1 VALPEQIRKQTE
13 AVQQLYRELN
23 TENTD
28 TQQAE
33 VSGGETD
40 EVQADSVE
48 DTAPR
53 SEQKEQDR
61 SGAQNEDTYEQRWR
75 TLQGMYNAEV
85 PRLHTQNKELATRV
99 NELERLLSS
108 LSATPAQSKTATE
121 KLITDKDV
129 QEYGESIDVMRRVS
143 REEAGAYQARID
155 QLEQLVR
162 SMQAS
167 VLPKVEQITQRQQ
180 QSSEQTFWS
189 DLTAYVPDWRSINE
203 NQEFQS
209 WLLEVDPLTGLS
221 RQTYLDDAQRNLD
234 ARRVANF
241 FTSWVGNS
249 GQAVA
254 QTSRKASASQLEKQV
269 SPGKSK
275 APSSAPTGNV
285 VTYTPTDIK
294 SFFDDVRAGRYRGR
308 ETERDRIERDIF
320 AAQREGRIVAA

>member
-1 VALPEQIRKQTE
+1 
-13 AVQQLYRELN
+13 
-23 TENTD
+23 
-28 TQQAE
+28 
-33 VSGGETD
+33 
-40 EVQADSVE
+40 
-48 DTAPR
+48 
-53 SEQKEQDR
+53 
-61 SGAQNEDTYEQRWR
+61 
-75 TLQGMYNAEV
+75 
-85 PRLHTQNKELATRV
+85 
-99 NELERLLSS
+99 
-108 LSATPAQSKTATE
+108 
-121 KLITDKDV
+121 
-129 QEYGESIDVMRRVS
+129 
-143 REEAGAYQARID
+143 
-155 QLEQLVR
+155 
-162 SMQAS
+162 MQAS